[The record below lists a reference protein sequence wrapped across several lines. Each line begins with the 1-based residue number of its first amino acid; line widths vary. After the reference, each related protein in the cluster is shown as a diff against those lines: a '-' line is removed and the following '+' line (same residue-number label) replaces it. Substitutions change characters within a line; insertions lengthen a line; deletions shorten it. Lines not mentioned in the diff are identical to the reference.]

1 MQTILIITVIIA
13 AVIVLPVAAWIAG
26 NVWSCQAFREN
37 IAAGQI
43 ASYYVGEDRRH
54 VTVHEVI
61 DKETIRIID
70 PVDIIVLDVHI
81 TDLYNY

>member
-1 MQTILIITVIIA
+1 MQTILIILGTIAASVII
-13 AVIVLPVAAWIAG
+13 VTIAWIAG

-70 PVDIIVLDVHI
+70 PVDINVLNVHI
-81 TDLYNY
+81 TDLYNF